1 MSSKL
6 INADHDFFSNLV
18 VDSIKSIKQDTIL
31 GPKYHIKS
39 INILKAHGQSSTE
52 SQLVKGYALQTMK
65 AHQQMPTE
73 IKKAKIACI
82 DFNLNKF
89 RLQMGIQ
96 VLVDDPKNLEKIRQ
110 K

>member
-6 INADHDFFSNLV
+6 INADPVFFANLV
-18 VDSIKSIKQDTIL
+18 VDSIKAIKQETIF
-31 GPKYHIKS
+31 GPKYNVKS
-39 INILKAHGQSSTE
+39 INILKAHGQSSTD
-52 SQLVKGYALQTMK
+52 SLLVRGYALQTVK
-65 AHQQMPTE
+65 AHQQMPTQ

-96 VLVDDPKNLEKIRQ
+96 VLVDDPKNL
-110 K
+110 